1 VKDFHVRASDAV
13 RRYVEAVFGVP
24 SLEMTTGEVLLG
36 LERVEAP
43 GEARSVLR
51 RFLDQCDLVKFAKV
65 RPDDSTAITT
75 LGLGRDFVERTIGWA
90 PPEPPVP
97 QAPADPP
104 AREEAEGPPA
114 PGQATEAPPPE
125 DGAATSDDEGAPSAG
140 TADLPGERV

>member
-1 VKDFHVRASDAV
+1 MKDFHVRASDAV

-51 RFLDQCDLVKFAKV
+51 RFLAQCDLVKFAKV

-97 QAPADPP
+97 QEPADLP
-104 AREEAEGPPA
+104 APKEAKGPPA
-114 PGQATEAPPPE
+114 PDESTEAPVPE
-125 DGAATSDDEGAPSAG
+125 DRADSPDDEGVQSAG
-140 TADLPGERV
+140 TADMPGERV